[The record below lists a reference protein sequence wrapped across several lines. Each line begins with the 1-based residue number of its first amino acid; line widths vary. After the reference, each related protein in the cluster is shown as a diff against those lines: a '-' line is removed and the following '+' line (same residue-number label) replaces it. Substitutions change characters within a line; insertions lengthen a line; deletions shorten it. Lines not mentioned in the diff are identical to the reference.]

1 MTSPSSLTDLLAQL
15 AALQGKHPRERALP
29 PVDLWNPPHCGDIG
43 MEIRVDGSWWHQ
55 GDPITRTAMVDLFST
70 ILRKDE
76 DGQTYLV
83 TPGEKIIVH
92 VADAHFIGTR
102 VDRIE
107 TTLGP
112 SIVVTTTV
120 GDQVV
125 ISAANPLWLVTDPMT
140 GEPRPYVLVRGRLTA
155 RLARAPFYELVEWAE
170 ERDQSLQLLSQG
182 TWFDLGKLESQPI

>member
-1 MTSPSSLTDLLAQL
+1 
-15 AALQGKHPRERALP
+15 
-29 PVDLWNPPHCGDIG
+29 
-43 MEIRVDGSWWHQ
+43 
-55 GDPITRTAMVDLFST
+55 MVDLFST

>member
-1 MTSPSSLTDLLAQL
+1 MTSPSSLTNLLAQL
-15 AALQGKHPRERALP
+15 AGLQGERQRERALP
-29 PVDLWNPPHCGDIG
+29 PVELWNPPHCGDIG

-92 VADAHFIGTR
+92 IADAHFIGTR

-112 SIVVTTTV
+112 SIVVTTNV

-125 ISAANPLWLVTDPMT
+125 ISATNPLWVVTDPVT
-140 GEPRPYVLVRGRLTA
+140 GEPRPYVLVRGRLIA
-155 RLARAPFYELVEWAE
+155 RLARAAFYELVEWAE
-170 ERDQSLQLLSQG
+170 ACDQVLRVVSQG
-182 TWFDLGKLESQPI
+182 TWFEIGDVEGQTT